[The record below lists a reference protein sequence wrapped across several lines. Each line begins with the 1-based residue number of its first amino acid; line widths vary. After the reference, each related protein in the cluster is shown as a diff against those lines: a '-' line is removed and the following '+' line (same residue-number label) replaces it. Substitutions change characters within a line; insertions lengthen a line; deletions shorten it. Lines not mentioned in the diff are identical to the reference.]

1 MIQKTIND
9 YMILEI
15 PYNSKEYPQKLKQIK
30 NPPKVLYALG
40 NITLLSKPIVAIV
53 GTRKVSDLGAI
64 KTKKIVE
71 HFIKKGY
78 VIASGLALG
87 VDEIAMRTALNY
99 NAKVIA
105 VLPSIDNIVPKSNK
119 PLADEIVERDGLLIS
134 EYKDAIR
141 KYMFIQRNRIV
152 SAISDIVVV
161 VETDI
166 KGGTMHTVRFA
177 KEQGK
182 KILVANIPAPG
193 NIKLMEEGYE
203 VL

>member
-1 MIQKTIND
+1 MIQKTI
-9 YMILEI
+9 I

-30 NPPKVLYALG
+30 NPPRVLYALV
-40 NITLLSKPIVAIV
+40 TLLNKPIVAIV
-53 GTRKVSDLGAI
+53 GNRKVSDLGAI
-64 KTKKIVE
+64 KTKVE

-78 VIASGLALG
+78 VIASGLSLG
-87 VDEIAMRTALNY
+87 VDEIAMRTALNC
-99 NAKVIA
+99 NAKVIE

-119 PLADEIVERDGLLIS
+119 PLADVVERDGLLIS

-141 KYMFIQRNRIV
+141 KYMQRNRIV
-152 SAISDIVVV
+152 GAISNIVVV

-182 KILVANIPAPG
+182 KILVINIPG
-193 NIKLMEEGYE
+193 NIKLMEVTRFYDH
-203 VL
+203 